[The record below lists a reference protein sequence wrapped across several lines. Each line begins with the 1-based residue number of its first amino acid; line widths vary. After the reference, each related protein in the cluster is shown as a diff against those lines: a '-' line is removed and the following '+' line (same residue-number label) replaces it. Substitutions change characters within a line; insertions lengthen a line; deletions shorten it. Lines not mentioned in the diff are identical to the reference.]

1 VHRLDE
7 DRLRGLLEAGRA
19 LVAELDVD
27 AVLDRLL
34 DVARDLTGAQYAAMG
49 VLNEARTGLERFVT
63 RGVDEPT
70 HREIGDLPR
79 GRGILGVLIE
89 EPFPLRLD
97 SISSHPRSYG
107 FPVGHPPMN
116 TFLGVPVLIR
126 GEAWGNLYLTEK
138 AGGESFD
145 DADEQSIVMLAAW
158 AGIAIENARLYEQVG
173 RRRDELERAVRSLEA
188 TTAIAR
194 AIGADTR
201 LERVLEL
208 VVKRARALVDARA
221 VAVLLSE
228 PDGLHVRATA
238 GEISPEL
245 AGEPV
250 ALEPEAVVTGFR
262 SRPGGETVDDA
273 LGLSARGALLVPLS
287 YRDRRLGVLAAYDKR
302 GGGPH
307 FDDEDQ
313 GLMRAF
319 AASAATAVAVAQSVA
334 QDRLRQSIDAAEAER
349 RRWARELHDQ
359 TLQGLAAL
367 RLVLS
372 AGLGADEA
380 ALRAAATEAIGQIGE
395 EIANLRSL
403 IAELRPPTLD
413 QLGLEP
419 ALEAVVSRAGVTNG
433 LETEFS
439 YDLAERPGPDL
450 ESTIYRIVQEA
461 LTNVGKHAR
470 AERVVVEVHDHDGLI
485 VVRVADD
492 GVGVSGSGA
501 GQGFGLV
508 GMRERVELAG
518 GDLELRSDAGGTTL
532 VARIPAPAGAGAGAP
547 PQSTRP

>member
-7 DRLRGLLEAGRA
+7 ERLRRLLEAGRA
-19 LVAELDVD
+19 LVSELDVD

-34 DVARDLTGAQYAAMG
+34 DAARELTGARYAAMG
-49 VLNEARTGLERFVT
+49 VLNEERTGLERFVT

-79 GRGILGVLIE
+79 GRGILGVLID

-97 SISSHPRSYG
+97 DISGHPRSYG
-107 FPVGHPPMN
+107 FPVGHPPMKS
-116 TFLGVPVLIR
+116 FLGVPVLIR

-138 AGGESFD
+138 GGDAPFD
-145 DADEQSIVMLAAW
+145 DSDEQAIVTLAAW
-158 AGIAIENARLYEQVG
+158 AGIAIENARLYGHVG

-221 VAVLLSE
+221 VAVLLAE
-228 PDGLHVRATA
+228 PDGLRVGATA
-238 GEISPEL
+238 GEV
-245 AGEPV
+245 AGD
-250 ALEPEAVVTGFR
+250 LEGARVEVDPRTMITGVR
-262 SRPGGETVDDA
+262 SGAGDDDIPDPLD
-273 LGLSARGALLVPLS
+273 LGAHGALLVPLT
-287 YRDRRLGVLAAYDKR
+287 YRDRGLGILAAYDKR
-302 GGGPH
+302 SGGPH

-313 GLMRAF
+313 SLMRAF
-319 AASAATAVAVAQSVA
+319 AASAATAVAIAQSVE
-334 QDRLRQSIDAAEAER
+334 QERLRQSIAAAEAER
-349 RRWARELHDQ
+349 GRWARELHDE

-372 AGLGADEA
+372 AGLAGDDEA
-380 ALRAAATEAIGQIGE
+380 LRVAVSDAIAQIGDQV
-395 EIANLRSL
+395 ADLRSL

-419 ALEAVVSRAGVTNG
+419 ALDALVSRAAVTNG
-433 LETEFS
+433 LESEFTYS
-439 YDLAERPGPDL
+439 LEERLPEEL
-450 ESTIYRIVQEA
+450 ESTVYRILQEA

-470 AERVVVEVHDHDGLI
+470 AERVAVEVGRDEDLL
-485 VVRVADD
+485 VLRVSDD

-501 GQGFGLV
+501 GRGFGLI

-518 GDLELRSDAGGTTL
+518 GDLELRSDAGGTT
-532 VARIPAPAGAGAGAP
+532 VRAQIPLAGVG
-547 PQSTRP
+547 QSPWPSAST